1 MSLRQC
7 DGALDQLDQAGSAS
21 RAPST
26 QRAYWWRRVFPT
38 HPDEISAAA
47 LDIARHIRSQYT
59 IEYSPTN
66 AAMDGT
72 FRAIHIAVK
81 AAGNPAVR
89 TRSGYYAT
97 PDAKTTDAK

>member
-59 IEYSPTN
+59 IAYEPLNQS
-66 AAMDGT
+66 MDESYRKISGSRLQPRAS
-72 FRAIHIAVK
+72 FRP
-81 AAGNPAVR
+81 NPDWICR
-89 TRSGYYAT
+89 
-97 PDAKTTDAK
+97 PP